1 MILNCIAVDDEPV
14 ALELITQYIG
24 MTPSLQL
31 VAKCHSAVE
40 AMKVLH
46 TRTDIQLI
54 FLDIRMADLSGMEMA
69 RIIAQSEQRRNRKI
83 IFTTAFDQYAL
94 ESYKVAALD
103 YLVKPFNYT
112 DFSRAVTRALEYF
125 GMSTPVQETVPAPEK
140 QYIYFKVEYQLVK
153 VLLDDILYI
162 EGLKDYVKVYLDNE
176 DKQLM
181 TLTSLK
187 ALEEK
192 LPATRFLRLH
202 RSYIINLDKVK
213 ATTKTSVQV
222 NQLTVPITDQY
233 KGVFQDFLSKWV

>member
-1 MILNCIAVDDEPV
+1 MILKCIAVDDEPV
-14 ALELITQYIG
+14 ALEMISQYIG

-31 VAKCHSAVE
+31 AASCHSAVE
-40 AMKVLH
+40 AMRILH
-46 TRTDIQLI
+46 AQPDIQLI

-69 RIIAQSEQRRNRKI
+69 KIVAQSAQRRHTRV

-112 DFSRAVTRALEYF
+112 DFSVAVTKALEYF
-125 GMSTPVQETVPAPEK
+125 GMNVPAATPEAIPEK
-140 QYIYFKVEYQLVK
+140 QHIYFKVEYQLVK
-153 VLLDDILYI
+153 VLLEDILYI

-176 DKQLM
+176 DKLLM

-192 LPATRFLRLH
+192 LPPARFLRLH

-213 ATTKTSVQV
+213 ATTKTSVQI
-222 NQLTVPITDQY
+222 NQLTIPITDQY